1 MKLLVTGGTGF
12 LGRRVAAHFVAL
24 GWQVMTPSHSELDIT
39 DSAVL
44 QAWFL
49 KNRPAAVIHTAAV
62 SDTGLCQR
70 QPEWS
75 GEINVA
81 GCTYLAEACRE
92 TGAKLV
98 MCSSDQVYFGG
109 DCLGPHKETE
119 ALCPRTVY
127 GSQKLEA
134 ERQVLARMPDAA
146 CLRLSWMY
154 ARDSFP
160 GEHGHFFA
168 TLTETLENEA
178 LPLSWPVYD
187 RRGLTD
193 VKYVVENL
201 EKALALPGGAWNF
214 GSGNDQSTF
223 DTVKSVL
230 EGLGLEKGLGRLTP
244 NVEAFAANPRDIT
257 MDQTKLR
264 QVGIVF
270 PTTAEGLRCCL
281 AEWKQE
287 KK

>member
-1 MKLLVTGGTGF
+1 MKLLVTGGSGF
-12 LGRRVAAHFVAL
+12 LGRRAAAHFVNL
-24 GWQVMTPSHSELDIT
+24 GWQVLTPSHSELDIT
-39 DSAVL
+39 DSAAL
-44 QAWFL
+44 RAWFL
-49 KNRPAAVIHTAAV
+49 KNRPEAVIHTAAV

-70 QPEWS
+70 RPEWS

-81 GCTYLAEACRE
+81 GCGYLAAACRE
-92 TGAKLV
+92 IGAKLV
-98 MCSSDQVYFGG
+98 MCSSDQVYFGAE
-109 DCLGPHKETE
+109 CPGPHEE
-119 ALCPRTVY
+119 AEKLIQETVY

-134 ERQVLARMPDAA
+134 ERQVLAILPDAV

-154 ARDSFP
+154 ARESFP

-168 TLTETLENEA
+168 TLTEALENEA

-193 VKYVVENL
+193 VKYVVENM
-201 EKALALPGGAWNF
+201 EKALVLPGGVWNF
-214 GSGNDQSTF
+214 GSGNDQSTY

-264 QVGIVF
+264 QAGIVF

>member
-1 MKLLVTGGTGF
+1 MKLLVTGGSGF
-12 LGRRVAAHFVAL
+12 LGRRVAAHFMNL
-24 GWQVMTPSHSELDIT
+24 GWQVLTPSHSELDIT

-44 QAWFL
+44 RAWFL
-49 KNRPAAVIHTAAV
+49 KNRPEAVIHTAAV

-75 GEINVA
+75 GEINVT
-81 GCTYLAEACRE
+81 GCTHLAEACRE
-92 TGAKLV
+92 IGAKLV

-109 DCLGPHKETE
+109 GCLGPHKETE
-119 ALCPRTVY
+119 ALCPGTVY

-134 ERQVLARMPDAA
+134 ERQVLAILPDAV

-154 ARDSFP
+154 ARDSFH

-168 TLTETLENEA
+168 TLTAALENED

-201 EKALALPGGAWNF
+201 EKALALPGGVWNF
-214 GSGNDQSTF
+214 GSGNNQSTF

-257 MDQTKLR
+257 MEQTKLR
-264 QVGIVF
+264 QAGIVF

>member
-1 MKLLVTGGTGF
+1 MKLLVTGGSGF
-12 LGRRVAAHFVAL
+12 LGRRVAAHFKTL
-24 GWQVMTPSHSELDIT
+24 GWQVLTPSHNELDIT
-39 DSAVL
+39 AATAI
-44 QAWFL
+44 QAWIL
-49 KNRPAAVIHTAAV
+49 AHGPEAVIHTAAV

-70 QPEWS
+70 EPEWS
-75 GEINVA
+75 WQINVE
-81 GCTYLAEACRE
+81 GCVHLAEACRE
-92 TGAKLV
+92 VGAKLV
-98 MCSSDQVYFGG
+98 MCSSDQVYFGPESS
-109 DCLGPHKETE
+109 GPHEETE
-119 ALCPRTVY
+119 NLFPGTVY
-127 GSQKLEA
+127 GRQKLEA
-134 ERQVLARMPDAA
+134 ERQALAILPDTV

-154 ARDSFP
+154 ARDHFP
-160 GEHGHFFA
+160 GEHGHFFSM
-168 TLTETLENEA
+168 LTETLENEE
-178 LPLSWPVYD
+178 LSLSWPVYD

-193 VKYVVENL
+193 VKYVVENM

-264 QVGIVF
+264 QAGIVF

>member
-1 MKLLVTGGTGF
+1 MTGGSGF
-12 LGRRVAAHFVAL
+12 LGRRAAAYFVNL
-24 GWQVMTPSHSELDIT
+24 GWQVLTPSHSELDIT

-44 QAWFL
+44 HSWFL
-49 KNRPAAVIHTAAV
+49 ENRPEAVIHTAAV

-75 GEINVA
+75 EGINVT
-81 GCTYLAEACRE
+81 GCTHLAEACRE

-109 DCLGPHKETE
+109 ECLGPHKETE
-119 ALCPRTVY
+119 ALCPGTVY

-134 ERQVLARMPDAA
+134 ERQVLAILPDAV

-168 TLTETLENEA
+168 PLTAAQENEA

-187 RRGLTD
+187 RRGLTV

-201 EKALALPGGAWNF
+201 EKALALPGGVWNF

-264 QVGIVF
+264 QAGIVF

>member
-1 MKLLVTGGTGF
+1 
-12 LGRRVAAHFVAL
+12 
-24 GWQVMTPSHSELDIT
+24 
-39 DSAVL
+39 
-44 QAWFL
+44 
-49 KNRPAAVIHTAAV
+49 
-62 SDTGLCQR
+62 
-70 QPEWS
+70 
-75 GEINVA
+75 
-81 GCTYLAEACRE
+81 
-92 TGAKLV
+92 
-98 MCSSDQVYFGG
+98 
-109 DCLGPHKETE
+109 
-119 ALCPRTVY
+119 
-127 GSQKLEA
+127 
-134 ERQVLARMPDAA
+134 
-146 CLRLSWMY
+146 MY

-201 EKALALPGGAWNF
+201 EKALALPGGVWNF

-264 QVGIVF
+264 QAGIVF